1 MTVTSIAALETPC
14 LLLDQAKLADNIAR
28 MTQSVTRLGVQLRPH
43 LKTAKS
49 AKVGVLATQD
59 HKFGITVSTLREAEY
74 FADHGFKDITY
85 AVGLAPGKLDRAAA
99 LIARGVDLKVL
110 ADTVD
115 AARAIADHG
124 AAFKLLVEIDCGDG
138 RAGVS
143 ATGQTLL
150 EIADC
155 LSGSKAA
162 RLDGVLT
169 HAGHSYGVNDIPKIQ
184 QIAEDERQAV
194 VHAAERLRTA
204 GHAVNTVSAGSTPT
218 ALFSQDATGLTEY
231 RAGVYVFFDLDQQSR
246 GVCQTQELALS
257 VLATVIG
264 HNRESSKILLDA
276 GGLALSKDIGANAF
290 RPEVRYGAVVAVD
303 GPALNDVYVTS
314 VSQEHGHVK
323 VTDPA
328 LFQRLPVGSR
338 VRILPNH
345 VCMTAAAYP
354 VYNVTDGDTLID
366 QWDRCNGW

>member
-1 MTVTSIAALETPC
+1 VTSITTLETPC
-14 LLLDQAKLADNIAR
+14 LLLDQAKLTANIAR

-74 FADHGFKDITY
+74 FANHGFKDITY

-99 LIARGVDLKVL
+99 LIARGVDMKVL

-162 RLDGVLT
+162 QLDGVLT

-204 GHAVNTVSAGSTPT
+204 GHTIKTVSAGSTPT

-246 GVCQTQELALS
+246 GVCQTQDLALS

-264 HNRESSKILLDA
+264 HNREANKILLDA

-303 GPALNDVYVTS
+303 GPAVNDVYVTS

-354 VYNVTDGDTLID
+354 VYNVTDGETVID